1 MRRLRGTIAWSARER
16 RLNPTSLRPSSPLL
30 LAVALLGGCV
40 PADPAHPVLTRG
52 WVDTRLY
59 FGLGPADRPDQ
70 GVSPQAW
77 RDFLDR
83 EVTPRYPAG
92 LSVIDVYGQWQG
104 AHDATPQRLR
114 SKLLVIDHPDDA
126 RDRAA
131 IEAIRDAWKRRTGD
145 LSVLRVTLPAEV
157 SF

>member
-1 MRRLRGTIAWSARER
+1 MN
-16 RLNPTSLRPSSPLL
+16 LNRPHQLSLLL
-30 LAVALLGGCV
+30 LAGALLSGCAS
-40 PADPAHPVLTRG
+40 ADAAHPVATAS
-52 WVDTRLY
+52 WVDTQLY
-59 FGLGPADRPDQ
+59 FGLGPADRSDL

-83 EVTPRYPAG
+83 EVTPRFPAG
-92 LSVIDVYGQWQG
+92 FSVIDAYGQWQG
-104 AHDATPQRLR
+104 PQDAVPLRLR

-131 IEAIRDAWKRRTGD
+131 IDAIRAAWKRRTGD
-145 LSVLRVTLPAEV
+145 RSVLRVTLPAEV

>member
-1 MRRLRGTIAWSARER
+1 MKGR
-16 RLNPTSLRPSSPLL
+16 RLNPNSFRPLPLL
-30 LAVALLGGCV
+30 LLAGALLGGC
-40 PADPAHPVLTRG
+40 ASTDPAHPVAAAG

-83 EVTPRYPAG
+83 EVTPRFPAG

-104 AHDATPQRLR
+104 THDAVPQRLR
-114 SKLLVIDHPDDA
+114 SKLLLIDHPDDA